1 MEPLSYG
8 QKPIGCKWVFKNKIG
23 LDSSIENY
31 KEGWCEKIFLSW
43 GDRIW
48 WAFVSLVD
56 RLTYIMF
63 LLSIA
68 IYFDLEIEQMD
79 VKMIFLYGNIK
90 EEIHMT

>member
-1 MEPLSYG
+1 
-8 QKPIGCKWVFKNKIG
+8 
-23 LDSSIENY
+23 
-31 KEGWCEKIFLSW
+31 
-43 GDRIW
+43 
-48 WAFVSLVD
+48 
-56 RLTYIMF
+56 MF